1 VKSREIL
8 DRIVY
13 DARDSNRQIPTRLQ
27 TSAIMAMQE
36 AGEAHLVGLFE
47 DVNLLAIN
55 CKRVTILNRD
65 LSLARLIR
73 NEPKIG
79 GAI

>member
-1 VKSREIL
+1 M

-13 DARDSNRQIPTRLQ
+13 DARKSNRHIPTRFQ
-27 TSAIMAMQE
+27 TSAIMALKE
-36 AGEAHLVGLFE
+36 AGEADLVGLFE

-65 LSLARLIR
+65 FSLAR
-73 NEPKIG
+73 
-79 GAI
+79 